1 MDIKLS
7 ILQALKIH
15 RSTKQFILFNY
26 DSSNKLT
33 NYTLTDDLQY
43 RDMYDSFR
51 VMSCI
56 RSNISTITI

>member
-7 ILQALKIH
+7 ILQAVKIH
-15 RSTKQFILFNY
+15 RSTKQFILFDY

-33 NYTLTDDLQY
+33 NYTLTDDLQD
-43 RDMYDSFR
+43 RDRYDSFR